1 MSSVD
6 KQINNSIILTLYE
19 SQICQ
24 NNKSYLPYSLT
35 VNYNNNITQE
45 TNIIKTLKHSFHSTK
60 FIFSLTKSSLK
71 HIHQITISGYTK
83 TMFIIKNIFCKV
95 IIRFNILKIGNNK
108 TQWYFLKDN
117 NDEIIMKIL
126 LSLTIDNPL
135 HQYNSMSSLERIN
148 NNILNSSQSQNNLSS
163 NVNYFNSKLFMNRS
177 MANLHSFS
185 IIHHLRMN
193 SNQLI
198 SILENE
204 NDNNG
209 TMCDNSVISNSTF
222 GNSNNTIFYPNSNL
236 LEIIDEKYNVNLDL
250 IKNKIVKKEE
260 NLSELEKKIDENKY
274 NISSLERTYKRRNNI
289 LEKEKNK
296 LKENIKN
303 LHKMKSIY
311 ENNNISLYEKSR
323 KFERSI
329 LRDELINEIENNNHL
344 IFNQISSL
352 FLNNNNLEI
361 NDLTINTIKIN
372 KKSNSNSN
380 KKNKQNNIIKNI
392 NNIKSRTNSYK
403 KIKNNTQNDFINNNC
418 NNNNNFN
425 NNNSSLFNLNK
436 KKNLRLNYSLKFLN
450 SSKLKQFCFNESN
463 KSESNLKRNHSSKI
477 KNGNKIN
484 LKTLLNIQ
492 YPKKNETK
500 KQFNNIKSPMKN
512 KIIKE
517 TKNRIVEFDNIKV
530 ITKKSSSSKINIH
543 TKQIKKKSAINLSK
557 QKKKIS
563 EKKLLNKIHS
573 QNHSNKNNNNNN
585 IQTNNNSNYV
595 NQNSNLINTC
605 IINL

>member
-1 MSSVD
+1 MSSLD
-6 KQINNSIILTLYE
+6 KEINNSIILTLYE

-45 TNIIKTLKHSFHSTK
+45 TNIIKSLKHSFHSTK
-60 FIFSLTKSSLK
+60 FIFTLTKTSLK
-71 HIHQITISGYTK
+71 NIHQITISGYTK

-95 IIRFNILKIGNNK
+95 IIRFNISKIGNNK
-108 TQWYFLKDN
+108 IQWYFLKDN
-117 NDEIIMKIL
+117 NDEIVMKIL
-126 LSLTIDNPL
+126 LSLTIESPL

-148 NNILNSSQSQNNLSS
+148 NNILNSSQSQNNLSP

-185 IIHHLRMN
+185 IIHHLRMY

-209 TMCDNSVISNSTF
+209 TMCDNSIISNSSF

-236 LEIIDEKYNVNLDL
+236 LEIIDEKYNINLDL

-260 NLSELEKKIDENKY
+260 NLSELEKKIDDNKY
-274 NISSLERTYKRRNNI
+274 NISSFERTYKKRKNI

-303 LHKMKSIY
+303 LHKMKSMY
-311 ENNNISLYEKSR
+311 ENNNISLCEKSR
-323 KFERSI
+323 IFERNI

-352 FLNNNNLEI
+352 FLINNNLEI
-361 NDLTINTIKIN
+361 NDLTINKIKVN
-372 KKSNSNSN
+372 KKSNSNSIKN
-380 KKNKQNNIIKNI
+380 NKQNNIIKNI

-403 KIKNNTQNDFINNNC
+403 KIKNNTQNDFTTNNNNI
-418 NNNNNFN
+418 NNNNNN
-425 NNNSSLFNLNK
+425 NTNNSSTINLNK

-450 SSKLKQFCFNESN
+450 SSKLKQYCFNESN

-477 KNGNKIN
+477 KYENKIN

-492 YPKKNETK
+492 FPKKNETK
-500 KQFNNIKSPMKN
+500 KQLHNIKSPMKN

-517 TKNRIVEFDNIKV
+517 RKNKIVEFDNIKV
-530 ITKKSSSSKINIH
+530 ITVKSSSSKLNIH

-557 QKKKIS
+557 QKKKIT
-563 EKKLLNKIHS
+563 EKKSLNQIHS
-573 QNHSNKNNNNNN
+573 QNNSNKKNN

-595 NQNSNLINTC
+595 NQNSNSINTC